1 VILGN
6 LYYNINNMFEIP
18 FSIYL
23 IIPSSIFILLVG
35 FFVCVKS
42 RKKDSLLFLFL
53 ALAQFLWSI
62 AAFIIWQDV
71 IFQNIEGGYILDK
84 LLVLSVFLMPVFL
97 YHFTV
102 EFCKIKTSKLQFL
115 LIYVI
120 SFCLFFIIEKETV
133 VQGLFFYKWGLG
145 GLVGGIHYL
154 FSFFILVLLTLP
166 FYNIFKIWK
175 KNSRAGILK
184 EILFWLFVLL
194 LALGIFLVDLLP
206 IYGINIYPLFYL
218 TIPIYALIMA
228 YVLINRKPLSSIANN
243 DIFIIAILTFLSSFI
258 VLPNITFSIL
268 ERAIVFLLI
277 ATLSFLVLKCTNELS
292 EQKMIFDRKIIAGT
306 KELDFKNNELMQTKK
321 HLEDANSLLENKVME
336 RTKELQG
343 LNDTLEKIIRDRTRE
358 LEKKTK
364 ELEEKIKELEDFGQ
378 VFVDRENK
386 MIELKDRIRKLEEQ
400 K

>member
-1 VILGN
+1 
-6 LYYNINNMFEIP
+6 MFEIP
-18 FSIYL
+18 FLIYL

-35 FFVCVKS
+35 LFVCAKS
-42 RKKDSLLFLFL
+42 RKRDGFLFLFL
-53 ALAQFLWSI
+53 ALAQFLWAVI
-62 AAFIIWQDV
+62 AFIIWEDI
-71 IFQNIEGGYILDK
+71 IFQNIEGSYILDK
-84 LLVLSVFLMPVFL
+84 LLVLSIFLMPVFL

-102 EFCKIKTSKLQFL
+102 EFCKIETSKLQFL

-120 SFCLFFIIEKETV
+120 SFCLFLVIDKETV
-133 VQGLFFYKWGLG
+133 VQGLFFYKWGSG
-145 GLVGGIHYL
+145 GLAGGIHYL
-154 FSFFILVLLTLP
+154 FSFFVLVLLTLP

-175 KNSRAGILK
+175 KNKGGLIFK
-184 EILFWLFVLL
+184 EILFWILVLS

-206 IYGINIYPLFYL
+206 VYNINIYPLFYL

-228 YVLINRKPLSSIANN
+228 YVLINRKTLASIANN
-243 DIFIIAILTFLSSFI
+243 DILIIAILTFLSSFI
-258 VLPNITFSIL
+258 VFPNITFSIL
-268 ERAIVFLLI
+268 ERSVVFILI
-277 ATLSFLVLKCTNELS
+277 ATLSFLVLRCTNELS
-292 EQKMIFDRKIIAGT
+292 KQKVMFDRKIIAGT
-306 KELDFKNNELMQTKK
+306 KELEFKNNELMQIKK
-321 HLEDANSLLENKVME
+321 HLEEANSLLENNVME

-386 MIELKDRIRKLEEQ
+386 MIELKDKIRKLEEQ